1 MIQFVSIE
9 SRQCDLI
16 PLFVKLMIIN
26 IIGVC
31 IGMKT
36 NQLKEETTVSNI
48 NTRPKPEGTSKKSS
62 ILQVYCLEHFEGVY
76 QILNIVSGGIKLFTY
91 DSTNYINYNLTC

>member
-1 MIQFVSIE
+1 
-9 SRQCDLI
+9 
-16 PLFVKLMIIN
+16 MIIN

-31 IGMKT
+31 IGKKT

-76 QILNIVSGGIKLFTY
+76 QILNIVFGGIKLFTY
-91 DSTNYINYNLTC
+91 DSTDYMYIHYNLTC